1 MDPIIETRALTHT
14 YVDGQ
19 NEEMIALDGI
29 SLSIMPGEFVAII
42 GTNGSGKSTLARH
55 FNALLTPTKGT
66 CLVGGL
72 DTSVEENLWQVRQ
85 TVGMVFQNPDN
96 QIVAAVVEEDVAF
109 GLENIGVP
117 GPEIRPRVEKALTDV
132 GMLSYAKH
140 APHRLSGGQK
150 QRCVCAR
157 ALVHTPKLILAD
169 EPTGALDSHSAQLL
183 LASLQNIHTQLGA
196 TILMVTHDAFAASY
210 AQRILVLRDGAI
222 FTELRRGAESRKQFF
237 DKILN
242 VLTMMGGGQS
252 NDD

>member
-1 MDPIIETRALTHT
+1 MELLRLEHIQKYYGHEGGLTQAIH
-14 YVDGQ
+14 D
-19 NEEMIALDGI
+19 I
-29 SLSIMPGEFVAII
+29 SFTVEAGEFVGIMGAS
-42 GTNGSGKSTLARH
+42 GSGKTTLLNCISTIDTVSTGHIRLQGQDITELEPRQLSRFRRENLGFIFQD
-55 FNALLTPTKGT
+55 FNL
-66 CLVGGL
+66 L
-72 DTSVEENLWQVRQ
+72 DTL
-85 TVGMVFQNPDN
+85 TLG
-96 QIVAAVVEEDVAF
+96 
-109 GLENIGVP
+109 ENI
-117 GPEIRPRVEKALTDV
+117 ALA
-132 GMLSYAKH
+132 LSIQKTPSEQIEPQVQQAAAQLGIGDILNKY
-140 APHRLSGGQK
+140 PYQVSGGQK
-150 QRCVCAR
+150 QRCACAR

-222 FTELRRGAESRKQFF
+222 FTELRRGAENRKQFF

>member
-1 MDPIIETRALTHT
+1 MTLGE
-14 YVDGQ
+14 
-19 NEEMIALDGI
+19 NIALA
-29 SLSIMPGEFVAII
+29 LSIQKTPSEQIEPQVQQAAAQLGI
-42 GTNGSGKSTLARH
+42 GDILNKY
-55 FNALLTPTKGT
+55 PY
-66 CLVGGL
+66 
-72 DTSVEENLWQVRQ
+72 QV
-85 TVGMVFQNPDN
+85 
-96 QIVAAVVEEDVAF
+96 
-109 GLENIGVP
+109 
-117 GPEIRPRVEKALTDV
+117 
-132 GMLSYAKH
+132 
-140 APHRLSGGQK
+140 SGGQK
-150 QRCVCAR
+150 QRCACAR